1 MLLKQGEKI
10 AFCGVLCALS
20 AVFVVGAGL
29 FPTMTY
35 ALPAIAGVLLVAA
48 VMELGKKWAF
58 FSYVVVGLLSLLLGT
73 DKEAACFFCL
83 FFGYY
88 PTLKSLLDPLRSRVI
103 QWLLKLLVFNAAAVL
118 LYLIAVYL
126 LGLPQESFSVAEYGG
141 NGCFCWPEMRCLS
154 CMIGPLAVWR
164 SFIGADFIPWL
175 PEFFESK
182 LFEVQRLRPLLS
194 FVKRKRT

>member
-20 AVFVVGAGL
+20 TVFVVGAGL

-73 DKEAACFFCL
+73 DKEASCFFCL

-88 PTLKSLLDPLRSRVI
+88 PTLKSLLDPLRNRVV
-103 QWLLKLLVFNAAAVL
+103 QWLLKLLVFNAAAVV
-118 LYLIAVYL
+118 LYLTAIYL
-126 LGLPQESFSVAEYGG
+126 LGLPPESFSVAGIPAEWLLLLAGNAVFVFYDKAVGG
-141 NGCFCWPEMRCLS
+141 VAFFYWNRLHP
-154 CMIGPLAVWR
+154 AVAR
-164 SFIGADFIPWL
+164 IF
-175 PEFFESK
+175 
-182 LFEVQRLRPLLS
+182 
-194 FVKRKRT
+194 RK